1 MTEDE
6 ALFALYHIS
15 GYTENREAGKDIPD
29 SLSIN
34 GTHTQSLP
42 GPCETD

>member
-15 GYTENREAGKDIPD
+15 GYTSADD
-29 SLSIN
+29 SRGEEEKKLEIFS
-34 GTHTQSLP
+34 TFL
-42 GPCETD
+42 

>member
-15 GYTENREAGKDIPD
+15 GYTSADDSREEEEKK
-29 SLSIN
+29 S
-34 GTHTQSLP
+34 
-42 GPCETD
+42 